1 MNKSIINS
9 FLQLQAYVEQEEFKG
24 WDPYDGLN
32 SSFFQTVPLLNRS
45 RLLRLIWIQTF
56 KRCPFNLRKLFG
68 VKKGYNA
75 KGLAL
80 FLSGYCKWYQYHK
93 SKEIKE
99 KIHFLSA
106 KLLQLQSQGWS
117 GACWGYNFDW
127 QARAF
132 YQPKGTPSVVV
143 TSFVGNALLDAYE
156 ITKNEKLLATVI
168 SIKDFI
174 LNDLHKTIDADGD
187 ICFSYSPLDKT
198 QVFNASLLGSRILA
212 RIYAYTDNEELKNMA
227 RKSVL
232 YCVKNQQK
240 NGAWAYGTLPYHQ
253 WIDNFH
259 TGFNLEAIADYQKY
273 TQSNEFDE
281 YLNKGLDYYL
291 NTFFLD
297 TGMPKYYNNKIYPV
311 DIHCAAQLPVTLE
324 AMGVLEEYKTLSERV
339 LNWTIKNMQSS
350 KGYFYYQKGK
360 NKTIKIPYIR
370 WSQAWIFKALSIYI
384 HHKQEDEFIKTL
396 NSSYEKEN

>member
-1 MNKSIINS
+1 MDTLITNS
-9 FLQLQAYVEQEEFKG
+9 FSRLKTYVEDQEYKG

-32 SSFFQTVPLLNRS
+32 AKFFQTIPLLNKS
-45 RLLRLIWIQTF
+45 RLLRLIWIQAF
-56 KRCPFNLRKLFG
+56 KRNPINLRNLLG

-80 FLSGYCKWYQYHK
+80 FLSGYCKWYQADK
-93 SKEIKE
+93 QDWIKE
-99 KIHFLSA
+99 KIEFLSN

-156 ITKNEKLLATVI
+156 ITQNEKLLETVVT
-168 SIKDFI
+168 IKDFVI
-174 LNDLHKTIDADGD
+174 KDLHQTIDADGD

-212 RIYAYTDNEELKNMA
+212 RIYAYTKDETLRNLA
-227 RKSVL
+227 RKSIL
-232 YCVKNQQK
+232 YCVKNQQE

-259 TGFNLEAIADYQKY
+259 TGFNLEAISDYQKF
-273 TQSNEFDE
+273 TNSNDFDDC
-281 YLNKGLDYYL
+281 LKKGLAYYL
-291 NTFFLD
+291 NTFFLES
-297 TGMPKYYNNKIYPV
+297 GMPKYYSNNTYPI
-311 DIHCAAQLPVTLE
+311 DIHCSAQLPITLS
-324 AMGVLEEYKTLSERV
+324 AMGVLDEHKDLVKRV
-339 LNWTIKNMQSS
+339 LTWTIENMQSS
-350 KGYFYYQKGK
+350 EGYFYYQKGK
-360 NKTIKIPYIR
+360 NRTKKIPYIR
-370 WSQAWIFKALSIYI
+370 WAQAWMFRALLTYI
-384 HHKQEDEFIKTL
+384 H
-396 NSSYEKEN
+396 